1 MEPIHVYFLSPNP
14 LNFDDNQPFKQ
25 VIRELIDI
33 PLAYSMFWIVQLLV
47 MTTSIIDDD
56 HQKPPP
62 NNSNISRL
70 KNLINVCSE
79 YVQHILYYIGRNTW
93 SLYLGHLI
101 LQDAINF
108 DYIPRLS
115 FINRDKSRLLHF
127 SILFGKNETLPVEAS
142 VWLPQLLI
150 FLICSLLLHEVRTLS

>member
-1 MEPIHVYFLSPNP
+1 MSFIHVYFLSPNP

-101 LQDAINF
+101 LQNAINF

-127 SILFGKNETLPVEAS
+127 SILFGSSILFKTLKDYIEE
-142 VWLPQLLI
+142 L
-150 FLICSLLLHEVRTLS
+150 F